1 MASGGLHSLAT
12 IIKRLEATTSRL
24 EDLASL
30 ATSYLPPSAQ
40 GAVAAASTVTSTSS
54 TNTEPTPVPPP
65 GPHPQATVTNPA
77 APAETPRSV
86 VAFDEQVIN
95 GRLKPFVELTKSFAS
110 PSVVEQVGLVEQEF
124 NDLRK
129 LLLVAASCK
138 QPGQAEFEKLL
149 EPLHKDIEAI
159 TRAKEANRK
168 DREWFNHLS
177 TIAEGAPC
185 VGWVTVSPKPGPY
198 VGDMKD
204 STQFYGNRV
213 IKEFKEKDP
222 KHAEWVKGYISLL
235 EDMRKYI
242 VEYHTTGLKWNSS
255 GVDVAQ
261 LKAASSGAPAVPT
274 AGPPPPPPPPPPP
287 SIPPP
292 PPAGAP
298 APAAAGGISAV
309 FDQLNRGEDVTKGL
323 RKVDKSEMTH
333 KNPALRA
340 GSTVPAATPSA
351 SSPAAKRPVK
361 PSKPQAL
368 MGKKPAKFA
377 LEGNKWIIEYQEN
390 QSLLTVENVELN
402 QTVNLYGCK
411 SSTIVIKGKAN
422 AVTLVNCTKTS
433 VLVES
438 VISSVSVMNS
448 PSFALQITGKAPTIQ
463 LDSTDSGQ
471 IYLSKECL
479 DVEITTAKC
488 SSINIS
494 LPVEGEEEG
503 VFNEHPVP
511 EMFRT
516 TIVDGKLVTTAVE
529 HAG

>member
-40 GAVAAASTVTSTSS
+40 AAASTVVSPASA
-54 TNTEPTPVPPP
+54 NAEPTPVPPP
-65 GPHPQATVTNPA
+65 APPPPPATAP
-77 APAETPRSV
+77 PAEVPRSV
-86 VAFDEQVIN
+86 VAFDEQILEGKV
-95 GRLKPFVELTKSFAS
+95 KPLVELTKSFAS
-110 PSVVEQVGLVEQEF
+110 ASVVEQVGLVEQEF
-124 NDLRK
+124 KDLRE
-129 LLLVAASCK
+129 LLLIAASCK
-138 QPGQAEFEKLL
+138 KPEQSEFEKLL
-149 EPLHKDIEAI
+149 GTLLKDIEAI

-177 TIAEGAPC
+177 TIAEGAGC
-185 VGWVTVSPKPGPY
+185 VGWVTISPKPGPF
-198 VGDMKD
+198 VSEIKD

-213 IKEFKEKDP
+213 IKEFKEKDA
-222 KHAEWVKGYISLL
+222 KHAEWVKGYLSLL
-235 EDMRKYI
+235 EELRKYI
-242 VEYHTTGLKWNSS
+242 MEHHTTGLVWNPNGVAVSQFKSS
-255 GVDVAQ
+255 
-261 LKAASSGAPAVPT
+261 SSPAAPAGG
-274 AGPPPPPPPPPPP
+274 APPPPPPPPPPP
-287 SIPPP
+287 GPPP
-292 PPAGAP
+292 PPAPGAS
-298 APAAAGGISAV
+298 APAAGGINAV
-309 FDQLNRGEDVTKGL
+309 FEQLNRGEEVTKGL

-340 GSTVPAATPSA
+340 SSTVPATSA
-351 SSPAAKRPVK
+351 PAAAKRPVK

-377 LEGNKWIIEYQEN
+377 LEGSKWMIEYQEN
-390 QSLLTVENVELN
+390 QSALTIENVEIN

-411 SSTIVIKGKAN
+411 NSTVIIKGKCN
-422 AVTLVNCTKTS
+422 AITLVNCAKTS

-438 VISSVSVMNS
+438 VISSVSVTNS

-494 LPVEGEEEG
+494 LPVEGEEDG

-516 TIVDGKLVTTAVE
+516 TIVDGKLVTTVVE

>member
-30 ATSYLPPSAQ
+30 ASSYLPPTAQ
-40 GAVAAASTVTSTSS
+40 AAASTVTSPASA
-54 TNTEPTPVPPP
+54 NTEPTPVPPP
-65 GPHPQATVTNPA
+65 PPPPQAAPPA
-77 APAETPRSV
+77 DNPRSV
-86 VAFDEQVIN
+86 VAFDDQILEGKV
-95 GRLKPFVELTKSFAS
+95 KPFVELTKSFAS
-110 PSVVEQVGLVEQEF
+110 PSVIEVVGLVEQEF
-124 NDLRK
+124 KDLRELLLIAGSCKKPDQGEFGK
-129 LLLVAASCK
+129 LLGGL
-138 QPGQAEFEKLL
+138 Q
-149 EPLHKDIEAI
+149 KDIEAI

-177 TIAEGAPC
+177 TLAEGAPC
-185 VGWVTVSPKPGPY
+185 VGWVTISPKPGPY
-198 VGDMKD
+198 VGDVKD

-213 IKEFKEKDP
+213 IKEFKDKDT
-222 KHAEWVKGYISLL
+222 KHAEWVKGYLSLL
-235 EDMRKYI
+235 EELRKY
-242 VEYHTTGLKWNSS
+242 VMEHHTTGLVWNPD
-255 GVDVAQ
+255 GVAVSQ
-261 LKAASSGAPAVPT
+261 FKASSGAPASG
-274 AGPPPPPPPPPPP
+274 APPPPPPPPPPVA
-287 SIPPP
+287 PPP

-298 APAAAGGISAV
+298 APPAGGISAV
-309 FDQLNRGEDVTKGL
+309 FDELNRGEDVTKGL

-340 GSTVPAATPSA
+340 SSTVPATT

-377 LEGNKWIIEYQEN
+377 LEGSKWMIEYQEN
-390 QSLLTVENVELN
+390 QSALTVDNAELN
-402 QTVNLYGCK
+402 QTVNLFGCK
-411 SSTIVIKGKAN
+411 SSTIVIKGKVN
-422 AVTLVNCTKTS
+422 AITLVNCVKTS

-438 VISSVSVMNS
+438 VISSVSVTNS

-488 SSINIS
+488 SAINVS
-494 LPVEGEEEG
+494 LPVEDEEDG
-503 VFNEHPVP
+503 VFNESPVP

-516 TIVDGKLVTTAVE
+516 KIVNGKLVTTVVE

>member
-40 GAVAAASTVTSTSS
+40 GAASTITSPASA
-54 TNTEPTPVPPP
+54 NAEPTPVPPP
-65 GPHPQATVTNPA
+65 PPPPPGAVAPA
-77 APAETPRSV
+77 APAQDPRSV
-86 VAFDEQVIN
+86 VAFDEQVIE
-95 GRLKPFVELTKSFAS
+95 GKLKPFVELTKSFAS
-110 PSVVEQVGLVEQEF
+110 PSVIEQVGLVEQEF
-124 NDLRK
+124 KDLRE
-129 LLLVAASCK
+129 LLLIAGSCK
-138 QPGQAEFEKLL
+138 KPEQNEFEKLL
-149 EPLHKDIEAI
+149 GPLQKDIEAI

-177 TIAEGAPC
+177 TVAEGAPC
-185 VGWVTVSPKPGPY
+185 IGWVTVQPKPGPY
-198 VGDMKD
+198 VGEIKD

-222 KHAEWVKGYISLL
+222 KHLEWVKGYIALL
-235 EDMRKYI
+235 EELRKY
-242 VEYHTTGLKWNSS
+242 VMEYHTTGLVWNPNGVSLSQYTSS
-255 GVDVAQ
+255 
-261 LKAASSGAPAVPT
+261 SSAAPA
-274 AGPPPPPPPPPPP
+274 AGSAPPPPPPPPPPVA
-287 SIPPP
+287 PPP

-298 APAAAGGISAV
+298 APAAGGISAV
-309 FDQLNRGEDVTKGL
+309 FEQLNRGEEITKGL

-340 GSTVPAATPSA
+340 GGAVPATT
-351 SSPAAKRPVK
+351 SSPAVAGKRPVK
-361 PSKPQAL
+361 PSKPQSLA
-368 MGKKPAKFA
+368 GKKPAKFA
-377 LEGNKWIIEYQEN
+377 LEGNKWMIEYQEN
-390 QSLLTVENVELN
+390 QSALTVDNVEIS
-402 QTVNLYGCK
+402 QTVNLFGCK
-411 SSTIVIKGKAN
+411 SSTVIIKGKVN
-422 AVTLVNCTKTS
+422 AITLVNCVKTS

-438 VISSVSVMNS
+438 VISAVSVTNS

-471 IYLSKECL
+471 IYLSKDCL

-488 SSINIS
+488 SAINVS

-503 VFNEHPVP
+503 VFNEQPVP

-516 TIVDGKLVTTAVE
+516 TIVNGKLVTTAVE

>member
-40 GAVAAASTVTSTSS
+40 GAVSAITSPASA
-54 TNTEPTPVPPP
+54 NAEPTPVPPP
-65 GPHPQATVTNPA
+65 GAAAQA

-86 VAFDEQVIN
+86 VAFDERVID
-95 GRLKPFVELTKSFAS
+95 GKLKPFVELTKSFAS
-110 PSVVEQVGLVEQEF
+110 QSVIEQVGLVEQEF
-124 NDLRK
+124 RDLRE
-129 LLLVAASCK
+129 LLLIAGSCK
-138 QPGQAEFEKLL
+138 KPEQSEFEKLL
-149 EPLHKDIEAI
+149 GPLQKDIEAI
-159 TRAKEANRK
+159 SRAKEANRK

-177 TIAEGAPC
+177 TVAEGAPC
-185 VGWVTVSPKPGPY
+185 IGWVTVPKPGPY
-198 VGDMKD
+198 VAEIKD

-222 KHAEWVKGYISLL
+222 KHSEWVKSYIVLL
-235 EDMRKYI
+235 EELRKY
-242 VEYHTTGLKWNSS
+242 VMEYHTTGLVWNPNGVSLSQFQSS
-255 GVDVAQ
+255 
-261 LKAASSGAPAVPT
+261 SSAAPA
-274 AGPPPPPPPPPPP
+274 AGGAPPPPPPPPPPAA
-287 SIPPP
+287 PPP
-292 PPAGAP
+292 PPAGAS
-298 APAAAGGISAV
+298 APAAGGITAV
-309 FDQLNRGEDVTKGL
+309 FEQLNRGEEITKGL

-340 GSTVPAATPSA
+340 SGTVPATVSAPSA
-351 SSPAAKRPVK
+351 AAKRPVK

-368 MGKKPAKFA
+368 AGKKPAKFA
-377 LEGNKWIIEYQEN
+377 LEGNKWMIEYQEN
-390 QSLLTVENVELN
+390 QSALTVENVEIS
-402 QTVNLYGCK
+402 QTVNLFGCK
-411 SSTIVIKGKAN
+411 NSTVIIKGKVN
-422 AVTLVNCTKTS
+422 AITLINCVKTS

-438 VISSVSVMNS
+438 VISAVSVTNS

-471 IYLSKECL
+471 IYLSKDCL

-488 SSINIS
+488 SAINVS
-494 LPVEGEEEG
+494 VPVEGEEEG

-516 TIVDGKLVTTAVE
+516 TIVNGKLVTTAVE

>member
-40 GAVAAASTVTSTSS
+40 GAVAAAPAVTSSSS

-65 GPHPQATVTNPA
+65 APHVQAAAPTHA

-86 VAFDEQVIN
+86 VAFDEQVID
-95 GRLKPFVELTKSFAS
+95 GKLKPFVELTKSFAS
-110 PSVVEQVGLVEQEF
+110 ASVVEQIGLVEQEF
-124 NDLRK
+124 NDLRE

-138 QPGQAEFEKLL
+138 QPGQADFEKLL
-149 EPLHKDIEAI
+149 GPLQKDIEAI

-177 TIAEGAPC
+177 TVAEGAPC

-198 VGDMKD
+198 VGEMKD

-213 IKEFKEKDP
+213 IKEFKDKDP
-222 KHAEWVKGYISLL
+222 KHAEWVKGYASLL
-235 EDMRKYI
+235 EEMKKYI
-242 VEYHTTGLKWNSS
+242 MEYHTTGLRWNPS
-255 GVDVAQ
+255 GVDLAQ
-261 LKAASSGAPAVPT
+261 FKATSTGAPAAP
-274 AGPPPPPPPPPPP
+274 APGPPPPPPPPPPP
-287 SIPPP
+287 AIPPP
-292 PPAGAP
+292 PPTGAP
-298 APAAAGGISAV
+298 APAAAGSISAV
-309 FDQLNRGEDVTKGL
+309 FEQLNRGEDVTKGL

-333 KNPALRA
+333 KNPTLRA
-340 GSTVPAATPSA
+340 SGTVPASSSA
-351 SSPAAKRPVK
+351 SSPAGKRPIK

-390 QSLLTVENVELN
+390 QSPLTVDNVEIS

-411 SSTIVIKGKAN
+411 SSTIVIKGKVN
-422 AVTLVNCTKTS
+422 AITLVNCTKTS
-433 VLVES
+433 VLVDS
-438 VISSVSVMNS
+438 VISSVSVTNS
-448 PSFALQITGKAPTIQ
+448 PSFALQITGKAPMIQ

-479 DVEITTAKC
+479 DAEITTAKC

-494 LPVEGEEEG
+494 LPVEGEEDG
-503 VFNEHPVP
+503 VFNEHAVP

-516 TIVDGKLVTTAVE
+516 TIIDGKLVTTAVE

>member
-30 ATSYLPPSAQ
+30 ATSYLPPAAQ
-40 GAVAAASTVTSTSS
+40 VAASAASPGAAV
-54 TNTEPTPVPPP
+54 NAEPTPVPPP
-65 GPHPQATVTNPA
+65 APHAPA
-77 APAETPRSV
+77 PIAPPAETPRSV
-86 VAFDEQVIN
+86 AEFDERIIE
-95 GRLKPFVELTKSFAS
+95 GRVKPFVALTKSFAS

-124 NDLRK
+124 KDLRG

-138 QPGQAEFEKLL
+138 KPDQAGLERLL
-149 EPLHKDIEAI
+149 APLQKDIEAI

-177 TIAEGAPC
+177 TVAEGAPS
-185 VGWVTVSPKPGPY
+185 VGWITISPTPGPY
-198 VGDMKD
+198 VAEVKD

-213 IKEFKEKDP
+213 LKEFKEKDP
-222 KHAEWVKGYISLL
+222 KHAEWVKAWIGLL
-235 EDMRKYI
+235 EELRKYV
-242 VEYHTTGLKWNSS
+242 VEFHTTGLVWNAR
-255 GVDVAQ
+255 GVDVEQ
-261 LKAASSGAPAVPT
+261 FQSSSTPAPAGG
-274 AGPPPPPPPPPPP
+274 APPPPPPPPPAPP
-287 SIPPP
+287 VAPPP
-292 PPAGAP
+292 PPAGAS
-298 APAAAGGISAV
+298 APASGGGINAV
-309 FDQLNRGEDVTKGL
+309 FEQLNRGEEVTKGL
-323 RKVDKSEMTH
+323 RKVDKSQMTH

-340 GSTVPAATPSA
+340 GSTVPATT
-351 SSPAAKRPVK
+351 SSLQAGKKPTK

-368 MGKKPAKFA
+368 MGKKPSKFA
-377 LEGNKWIIEYQEN
+377 LEGNKWLIEYQES
-390 QSLLTVENVELN
+390 QPPITLDNVEIS

-411 SSTIVIKGKAN
+411 NQTVVVKGKCN

-438 VISSVSVMNS
+438 VISSISVTNS

-471 IYLSKECL
+471 IYLSRECL
-479 DVEITTAKC
+479 EAEITTAKC
-488 SSINIS
+488 SSINVS

-503 VFNEHPVP
+503 VFNEHPIP

>member
-30 ATSYLPPSAQ
+30 ATSYLPPPAQ
-40 GAVAAASTVTSTSS
+40 GAAAASVSASA
-54 TNTEPTPVPPP
+54 NAEPTPVPPP
-65 GPHPQATVTNPA
+65 PPPPP
-77 APAETPRSV
+77 APAPTASAIPAGTENLPRSV
-86 VAFDEQVIN
+86 VAFDEQIID
-95 GRLKPFVELTKSFAS
+95 GKLKPFVELTKNFAS
-110 PSVVEQVGLVEQEF
+110 PSVIEQVGLVEQEF
-124 NDLRK
+124 KDLRE
-129 LLLVAASCK
+129 LLLVAASCRK
-138 QPGQAEFEKLL
+138 PEQAEFEKLL
-149 EPLHKDIEAI
+149 GPLQKDIEAI

-177 TIAEGAPC
+177 TVAEGAPS
-185 VGWVTVSPKPGPY
+185 VGWVTITPKPGPY
-198 VGDMKD
+198 VGEVKD

-222 KHAEWVKGYISLL
+222 KHAEWVKAYIGLL
-235 EDMRKYI
+235 EEMRKY
-242 VEYHTTGLKWNSS
+242 VMEHHTTGLTWNPKGITVDQFKTTFSS
-255 GVDVAQ
+255 
-261 LKAASSGAPAVPT
+261 LAAAGGAPA
-274 AGPPPPPPPPPPP
+274 PPPPPPPPAA
-287 SIPPP
+287 
-292 PPAGAP
+292 PPAPAPGA
-298 APAAAGGISAV
+298 APAAAGGINAV
-309 FDQLNRGEDVTKGL
+309 FQELNRGEEVTKGL
-323 RKVDKSEMTH
+323 RKVDKSQMTH

-340 GSTVPAATPSA
+340 GGVVPATASTPT
-351 SSPAAKRPVK
+351 PAAKKPMK

-368 MGKKPAKFA
+368 AGKKPSKFA
-377 LEGNKWIIEYQEN
+377 LEGNKWAIEYQEN
-390 QSLLTVENVELN
+390 QSPLTLDNVEIS

-411 SSTIVIKGKAN
+411 NTTVVVKGKCN
-422 AVTLVNCTKTS
+422 AVTMINCTKTS

-438 VISSVSVMNS
+438 VISSIAVTNS

-471 IYLSKECL
+471 IYLSKDCL

-488 SSINIS
+488 SSINVS

-503 VFNEHPVP
+503 VFNEHPIP

-516 TIVDGKLVTTAVE
+516 TIIDGKLVTTAVE